1 MPVEDMHMTRR
12 VQRELGKRVALDTNL
27 VTVRSIHGV
36 VYVNGRVRAMRAVIN
51 LSLEDEMAIV
61 AQNIKRIPGVR
72 DVVMEVSY
80 G

>member
-27 VTVRSIHGV
+27 VNVRSVHGV
-36 VYVNGRVRAMRAVIN
+36 VYVNGRVRAMRAVVN
-51 LSLEDEMAIV
+51 LSLEEEMAIV

-72 DVVMEVSY
+72 DVIMDVAY

>member
-36 VYVNGRVRAMRAVIN
+36 VYVNGRVRAMRAVVN

-72 DVVMEVSY
+72 DVIMEVSY